1 MTFRFS
7 SPVATASARGP
18 FLAGSVVI
26 LDEEEAHHLRVR
38 RVAEGTA
45 IRLVDGRGGVATAR
59 LSIER
64 QVLAAHVVATTMVAV
79 PPRTELL
86 VGAGDRD
93 RFLMLVEKATELGA
107 TKIVPLV
114 TERSV
119 AVSSR
124 FQAAH
129 LDKAAR
135 RAREALKQCG
145 SAWVPAVVAPLAL
158 AEALR
163 TPVRGVVRLLA
174 HAEGGSVPRI
184 REGDPVQWAVGPEGG
199 FNDSEIASFRAAGF
213 APVALGR
220 ATLRFETAAIACLA
234 ISAAAR
240 LRGGEDT

>member
-1 MTFRFS
+1 MTVRAS

-26 LDEEEAHHLRVR
+26 LEEEEAQHQRVR
-38 RVAEGTA
+38 RVEGGAA

-64 QVLAAHVVATTMVAV
+64 QVLAAHVVATTMVAA

-86 VGAGDRD
+86 VGAGDRE

-124 FQAAH
+124 FQATH

-145 SAWVPAVVAPLAL
+145 GAWAPAVAAPVAL

-163 TPVRGVVRLLA
+163 TPVRGAVRLLA
-174 HAEGGSVPRI
+174 HAEGGPVPRI

-199 FNDSEIASFRAAGF
+199 FSDPEIAAFRAAGF

-220 ATLRFETAAIACLA
+220 ATLRFETAAVACLA

>member
-1 MTFRFS
+1 MTVRFS
-7 SPVATASARGP
+7 SPVATATARGP

-26 LDEEEAHHLRVR
+26 LEEEEAHHLRVR
-38 RVAEGTA
+38 RVEEGTA

-59 LSIER
+59 VSIER
-64 QVLAAHVVATTMVAV
+64 QVLAAHVVATTMVAA

-86 VGAGDRD
+86 VGAGDRE

-124 FQAAH
+124 FQATH
-129 LDKAAR
+129 VDKAAR

-145 SAWVPAVVAPLAL
+145 GAWVPAVVAPVAL

-163 TPVRGVVRLLA
+163 TPVRGAVRLLA
-174 HAEGGSVPRI
+174 HAEGGPVPRI

-199 FNDSEIASFRAAGF
+199 FSDQEIAAFRAAGF
-213 APVALGR
+213 VPVALGR
-220 ATLRFETAAIACLA
+220 ATLRFETAAVACLA

>member
-1 MTFRFS
+1 MTFRVS

-26 LDEEEAHHLRVR
+26 LEEEEAQHLRVR
-38 RVAEGTA
+38 RVEGGAA

-64 QVLAAHVVATTMVAV
+64 QVLAAHVVATTMVGA

-86 VGAGDRD
+86 VGAGDRE

-119 AVSSR
+119 AVSTR
-124 FQAAH
+124 FQATH

-145 SAWVPAVVAPLAL
+145 GAWVPAVVAPVAL

-163 TPVRGVVRLLA
+163 TQVHGAVRLLA
-174 HAEGGSVPRI
+174 HAEGGLVPRI

-199 FNDSEIASFRAAGF
+199 FSDPEIAAFRTAGF

-220 ATLRFETAAIACLA
+220 ATLRFETAAVACLA

-240 LRGGEDT
+240 LRGGEDS